1 MEVNGLQWKFI
12 VRGLFVLCIFLMTGD
27 VKAMDI
33 SHVLQPLP
41 QSFIIQDGT
50 LTLGKAVHI
59 VFGESVDVDTEN
71 YFIEILEEN
80 GIRGCKQDDGAYPTI
95 YLGTSLDLLPEN
107 ISHKQTVEDLSPQG
121 YEILINN
128 KLQQVSLVGNDQDGL
143 FYAMQTFSQILTKS
157 VGQLPNGEIRDYPII
172 KKRGVIEGFYGKPWT
187 QKDRLDQFRFYG
199 EQKINTYIYAPKD
212 DPYHR
217 EKWRDPYPNV
227 EMQQLQELITAAG
240 KNHVDFVFAL
250 SPGLNMVFDGKAGEM
265 DLQLLIDKFELLY
278 NMGVHSFA
286 IYFDDIKNK
295 DGAKQAHVLNEVNKR
310 FVKKHDNIQP
320 LITVPTE
327 YYTSDMVQNN
337 QVKPYTADFAK
348 HLSKDI
354 VVMYTGEGVVCE
366 GISRESLQQVEDIYA
381 RKMALWWN
389 YPVSD
394 YLKSKLAL
402 GPITGIE
409 DTAGE
414 NLQMF
419 IMNPMEHANLSK
431 ITLATGADYAWNP
444 RQYNDTKAW
453 KQAIAVQYGKQA
465 KDMETF
471 AYHSSR
477 MENSWAHVGLADA
490 PDVRKHMD
498 TLFKKLQTGQD
509 CSVIINLLQQ
519 DFFDMKTASQNLQIQ
534 LPSQDKA
541 ECLSQL
547 KLFEQLAEADFIAL
561 QMLDASCNGQKFLY
575 QKYRADLLSKK
586 KNLPP
591 ETVTQISEK
600 VARSFIDEAL
610 VYKPITK

>member
-1 MEVNGLQWKFI
+1 MGVNGLQWQFI

-33 SHVLQPLP
+33 SFVLQPLP

-50 LTLGKAVHI
+50 LTLGKTVHI
-59 VFGESVDVDTEN
+59 VLGKSVDVDTKN
-71 YFIEILEEN
+71 YFIEILEKN
-80 GIRGCKQDDGAYPTI
+80 GIRDCKQDDVAYSTI
-95 YLGTSLDLLPEN
+95 YLGTSLDLLPGN
-107 ISHKQTVEDLSPQG
+107 ISHKQTVEDLPQQG

-128 KLQQVSLVGNDQDGL
+128 KVQQVSLVGNDRDGL

-157 VGQLPNGEIRDYPII
+157 AGKLPNGEIRDYPII

-217 EKWRDPYPNV
+217 EKWRDPYPKV
-227 EMQQLQELITAAG
+227 EMQQLQELITAAE

-250 SPGLNMVFDGKAGEM
+250 SPGLNMVFDGKAGDK

-286 IYFDDIKNK
+286 VYFDDIKNK
-295 DGAKQAHVLNEVNKR
+295 DGAKQAYVLNEVNKR
-310 FVKKHDNIQP
+310 FVKKHDNIEP

-327 YYTSDMVQNN
+327 YYTADMVENN

-444 RQYNDTKAW
+444 RQYNDIKAW
-453 KQAIAVQYGKQA
+453 KDAIAVQYGKQA

-498 TLFKKLQTGQD
+498 TLFEKLQTGQD

-519 DFFDMKTASQNLQIQ
+519 DFFDMQTASKNLQTQ

-547 KLFEQLAEADFIAL
+547 KLFEQLAEEDLIAL
-561 QMLDASCNGQKFLY
+561 QMLDASCNRQNFLY
-575 QKYRADLLSKK
+575 QKYRAKLLSIE

-610 VYKPITK
+610 AYKPIKE

>member
-1 MEVNGLQWKFI
+1 MEVHRVHWKSI
-12 VRGLFVLCIFLMTGD
+12 AGGLFVLCIFFMTGD
-27 VKAMDI
+27 VKAMDTTF
-33 SHVLQPLP
+33 SLQPSP

-50 LTLGKAVHI
+50 LTLGKAVQL
-59 VFGESVDVDTEN
+59 VFGKSVDDDTKN
-71 YFIEILEEN
+71 CFIEILEKN
-80 GIRGCKQDDGAYPTI
+80 GIVGCKQADIEYPTI
-95 YLGTSLDLLPEN
+95 YLGTRLDLLPEN
-107 ISHKQTVEDLSPQG
+107 ISHKQTVEDFPEQG
-121 YEILINN
+121 YKILIND
-128 KLQQVSLVGNDQDGL
+128 KLKQVSLVGNDRDGL

-157 VGQLPNGEIRDYPII
+157 AGKLPNGEIRDYPII

-217 EKWRDPYPNV
+217 EKWRDPYPKV
-227 EMQQLQELITAAG
+227 EMQQLQELITAAE

-250 SPGLNMVFDGKAGEM
+250 SPGLNMVFDGKAGDK

-286 IYFDDIKNK
+286 VYFDDIKNK
-295 DGAKQAHVLNEVNKR
+295 DGAKQAYVLNEVNKR
-310 FVKKHDNIQP
+310 FVKKHDNIEP

-327 YYTSDMVQNN
+327 YYTADMVENN

-366 GISRESLQQVEDIYA
+366 GILRESLQQVEEIYA

-444 RQYNDTKAW
+444 KQYDYNKAW
-453 KQAIAVQYGKQA
+453 QQAIKEQYGKQA
-465 KDMETF
+465 ESMELF
-471 AYHSSR
+471 AYHSRR

-498 TLFKKLQTGQD
+498 TLFQKLQTGQD
-509 CSVIINLLQQ
+509 CSFTINLLQQ
-519 DFFDMKTASQNLQIQ
+519 DFFDMKTASENLQTQ
-534 LPSQDKA
+534 LPKQDKE
-541 ECLSQL
+541 ECLPQL
-547 KLFEQLAEADFIAL
+547 KLFEQLAEADLIAL
-561 QMLDASCNGQKFLY
+561 QMLEANCNEQKFLY
-575 QKYRADLLSKK
+575 QKYRADLLTKK

-591 ETVTQISEK
+591 ETVVQISEK

-610 VYKPITK
+610 AYKLITK